1 MRESYRMSKYLLVRK
16 RAEKQSRLEIVFLFM
31 GSAEDLR
38 KKKSYDTVNASMQ
51 VLMSLIPEEERRS

>member
-16 RAEKQSRLEIVFLFM
+16 RAEKQSQLEIVFLFM